1 MIKIANGRIL
11 IISAPR
17 VGSTAFAEC
26 IASYNNK
33 KFYSEPLTSSSSE
46 IINNF
51 KKSMIS
57 NERLVVKVHAHTFFK
72 YYEDFKM
79 RSFYKIRIRRKSVV
93 DQIASDYLAMER
105 KKWWYSADDVYHDL
119 KKDVKIDIERICISI
134 DAITKMNRFLDTF
147 DFLEGIQFNSE
158 VYYED
163 IKETMSDMNLVTSTT
178 THPENYQ
185 ELLDTIQKY
194 ISVIE

>member
-1 MIKIANGRIL
+1 MMKIVNGRIL

-33 KFYSEPLTSSSSE
+33 KFYNEPLTSSCESM
-46 IINNF
+46 NDF
-51 KKSMIS
+51 KKSMIA
-57 NERLVVKVHAHTFFK
+57 NERLVVKVHAYAFFK
-72 YYEDFKM
+72 YYDNFKM

-93 DQIASDYLAMER
+93 DQIASDYLAVER
-105 KKWWYSADDVYHDL
+105 KKWWYSTDDAQHDF
-119 KKDVKIDIERICISI
+119 KKDIKIDIERVCLSI
-134 DAITKMNRFLDTF
+134 DSITKMNRFLDTF

-163 IKETMSDMNLVTSTT
+163 IKETMSNMNLVASVTP
-178 THPENYQ
+178 HPENYQ
-185 ELLDTIQKY
+185 ELLDTIKKY
-194 ISVIE
+194 I